1 MRRDLIVPGF
11 CAVVV
16 EAIKYL
22 WSRGRFT
29 QNKFVRMTH
38 DNWLHH
44 WVAIKT
50 AATMHDV
57 DLQVD
62 DLHDLWDEWEAE
74 DDFPVFSEVVKGDTP
89 LGGPMQLSHKDIGT
103 MEELNDNE

>member
-16 EAIKYL
+16 ETIKYF

-44 WVAIKT
+44 WVAVKT

-57 DLQVD
+57 DIQIEA
-62 DLHDLWDEWEAE
+62 LHNLWDELEEE
-74 DDFPVFSEVVKGDTP
+74 DVKRYSEMARGETP
-89 LGGPMQLSHKDIGT
+89 LGGPMQISHRDIGT